1 MYLLCK
7 DTVIVLNTIHI
18 DPPNYE
24 AGEILEMI
32 KKFKQPN
39 LLKNVYLSERRS

>member
-24 AGEILEMI
+24 AGEILEII
-32 KKFKQPN
+32 KKI
-39 LLKNVYLSERRS
+39 